1 MSEEEEYEEE
11 EDDEQSQK
19 KLESKVENKMEE
31 NNLNIN
37 PIIQQKSEDKKETQS
52 KKTKNSKKSTTK
64 NKKAAKIDENAFILP
79 SPEKVTSTRAFL
91 EKTVTS
97 AIQEALLELSRK
109 REQIDDPLT
118 FVGEY
123 LIKKAKEKN
132 N

>member
-132 N
+132 K